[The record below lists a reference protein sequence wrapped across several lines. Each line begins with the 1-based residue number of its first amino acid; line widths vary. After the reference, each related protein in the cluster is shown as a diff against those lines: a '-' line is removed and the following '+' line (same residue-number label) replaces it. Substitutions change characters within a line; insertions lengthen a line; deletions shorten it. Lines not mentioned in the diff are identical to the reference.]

1 MGKSASS
8 TGVRRGVLYIY
19 VSLLLALCFGLAS
32 SSLTAR
38 WMTPGELGTYRF
50 VISCVSVIAS
60 GLTFGLFSSAGT
72 LLAGR
77 VSRRVQCLVAGGAIT
92 HSWLVATGC
101 VVGVATVFFVDAQGL
116 SRLTGAAAI
125 LAGAMAWPLLLQE
138 ILRAKASFIGL
149 AILNAAPSAV
159 FLVLLSASQMMGW
172 TVDAPLAATL
182 FFFSQGM
189 VTLLLILHNG
199 ITLLPDP
206 LGHAHLLK
214 RNRNLGLNVYWA
226 TFLAALTAQAGVF
239 ALQVFRSAPDVAIF
253 ALAVT
258 MSAPLTMLP
267 GAMGTAYFSR
277 LPGAIGFPPR
287 VLACAWG
294 LSIAVAT
301 VFCLV
306 APLAVN
312 VLYGDH
318 YDAVTSSAQ
327 LCAVGAVLHGMG
339 DVYNRYYLANRQTNL
354 LLRIA
359 FLTCF
364 VSIITCIPAAIFFGP
379 LGVGAARLIASA
391 LYVSMLAYKYHGVRY
406 RFGSA

>member
-1 MGKSASS
+1 MVAPVAVGALPK
-8 TGVRRGVLYIY
+8 VLPGM
-19 VSLLLALCFGLAS
+19 VAVVATLGL
-32 SSLTAR
+32 
-38 WMTPGELGTYRF
+38 
-50 VISCVSVIAS
+50 
-60 GLTFGLFSSAGT
+60 GT
-72 LLAGR
+72 LLVTGD
-77 VSRRVQCLVAGGAIT
+77 
-92 HSWLVATGC
+92 AT
-101 VVGVATVFFVDAQGL
+101 
-116 SRLTGAAAI
+116 
-125 LAGAMAWPLLLQE
+125 LAPPVAWPLMAARKVVANLVASAFFKYTTW
-138 ILRAKASFIGL
+138 ILPLAWVPLGWSSLATKDLTKATRAGL
-149 AILNAAPSAV
+149 AARKIKA
-159 FLVLLSASQMMGW
+159 LLRDSASRVVLYSPPVWPG
-172 TVDAPLAATL
+172 VAEAC
-182 FFFSQGM
+182 
-189 VTLLLILHNG
+189 G

-239 ALQVFRSAPDVAIF
+239 ALQVFRSTPDVAIF

-364 VSIITCIPAAIFFGP
+364 VSIIACIPAAIFFGP

-391 LYVSMLAYKYHGVRY
+391 LYVSALAYKYHGVRY
-406 RFGSA
+406 RFGPT